1 MLADL
6 DPLTLASSVPCFYV
20 EGLET
25 IPIFTV
31 GFLSTEQCR
40 NIMQEISVGFPEQL
54 VGLPNESYSFCLVLG
69 AGKLGVAKFCVSYL
83 VTL

>member
-1 MLADL
+1 MLVDL
-6 DPLTLASSVPCFYV
+6 DPLTPASSIPCFYI

-40 NIMQEISVGFPEQL
+40 NIMREMSVGFPEQL
-54 VGLPNESYSFCLVLG
+54 VGLPN
-69 AGKLGVAKFCVSYL
+69 
-83 VTL
+83 